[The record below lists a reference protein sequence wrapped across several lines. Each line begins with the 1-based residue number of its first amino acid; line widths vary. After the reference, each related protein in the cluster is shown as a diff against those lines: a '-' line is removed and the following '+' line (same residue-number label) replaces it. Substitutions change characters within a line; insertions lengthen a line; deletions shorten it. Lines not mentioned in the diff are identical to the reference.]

1 MISVARAVRRNPPRS
16 SAARGVTATVSS
28 HRPAANGKRTRR
40 ERVDA
45 NDGLSAGNPTER
57 GGADRKRAQAWR
69 DGDDERRQQHGHR
82 RSDRQPPEAFHVKTK
97 KRRAD
102 HESGQ
107 GHKTGEPQ
115 PSVTHPDP
123 RLPRPRLAAASA

>member
-1 MISVARAVRRNPPRS
+1 MSVARAVRRNPPRS

-28 HRPAANGKRTRR
+28 HRPAANGKRTAESVSMRMM
-40 ERVDA
+40 A
-45 NDGLSAGNPTER
+45 SPPGAQLSAEVR
-57 GGADRKRAQAWR
+57 IEKRAQAWR

-82 RSDRQPPEAFHVKTK
+82 RGDRQAPEAFHVKTK